1 MHAGIERLQ
10 VQPISRVQAIQRG
23 GRAGRTG
30 PGECWRLYTKA
41 FYDRKMVDVSPPEI
55 QRVPL
60 AGAVLALKSLPAA
73 LGVDVLAFEFV
84 DSPPRTALEEALQQL
99 HLLGAID
106 AGAVPSSPTSVGIY
120 WISRWKSA

>member
-1 MHAGIERLQ
+1 MYTCPHVGMERLQ

-41 FYDRKMVDVSPPEI
+41 FYDVKMVDVSPPEI
-55 QRVPL
+55 QRVPI
-60 AGAVLALKSLPAA
+60 AGAVLALKSLPASLA
-73 LGVDVLAFEFV
+73 IDVLSFQFV
-84 DSPPRTALEEALQQL
+84 DAPPRAALEEALRHL

-106 AGAVPSSPTSVGIY
+106 AGMLLLLLSILKCFGF
-120 WISRWKSA
+120 

>member
-1 MHAGIERLQ
+1 MCRPSSAAAARGA
-10 VQPISRVQAIQRG
+10 QAQ
-23 GRAGRTG
+23 
-30 PGECWRLYTKA
+30 ECWRLYTKA